1 MRGEQINNNSL
12 RKSGRSRTLLGFSEC
27 FLHAV
32 INAQMAIILFL
43 KRCLNLGEPSEA
55 VSLKKIEFIWPKHHY
70 LLPLSYSLSLSF
82 FLSHVHPYKRAST
95 NTLSLPLSL
104 SLSFRSA
111 TLDILTYR
119 KRFRVVNSK
128 REGSTNTT
136 KLLLLFSFILSKK
149 LGTNLKERERE
160 TVT

>member
-70 LLPLSYSLSLSF
+70 LLPLSYSLSLSLSLSL

-104 SLSFRSA
+104 SLSLS
-111 TLDILTYR
+111 
-119 KRFRVVNSK
+119 
-128 REGSTNTT
+128 
-136 KLLLLFSFILSKK
+136 LLS
-149 LGTNLKERERE
+149 LGYTRHFDL
-160 TVT
+160 

>member
-70 LLPLSYSLSLSF
+70 LLPLSYSLSLS
-82 FLSHVHPYKRAST
+82 LSFTCTPRQTREHKHS
-95 NTLSLPLSL
+95 LSPSLSL